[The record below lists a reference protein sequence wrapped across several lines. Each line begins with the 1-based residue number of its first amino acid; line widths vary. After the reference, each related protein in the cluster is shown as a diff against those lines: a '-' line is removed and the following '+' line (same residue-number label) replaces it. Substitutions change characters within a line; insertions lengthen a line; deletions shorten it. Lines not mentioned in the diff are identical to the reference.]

1 MPLLYASHFDKH
13 FLILPLL
20 WSDNT
25 VRWDYEPYFKDEE
38 NETWSSKVTCPGSHL
53 VSDRIWIWTQAYQA
67 PKAVP
72 WITANQHHCSL
83 LSTSLGHVCLF
94 ICVFLVFLSSVSP
107 QEWRWHQQWKEGYLV
122 RYTCAFLFRLLYV
135 HISSDPGVQCSVI
148 FIRLGSSIQTGSWFF
163 FHLIVFNE
171 LVFPQHLDSVHVWFF
186 QSKEREKVL
195 VFWGVNDM
203 LFTIDDGA
211 ADTRLSYC
219 NLDGCI
225 LYMQTLRKVINLQ
238 KKILSSRTFSSVF
251 RVVIF
256 S

>member
-1 MPLLYASHFDKH
+1 MNHCQPAPLFSAQH
-13 FLILPLL
+13 FLRPCLPFHLCVSGL
-20 WSDNT
+20 PVLCKSPRMEMAPTMKGGVPCEVHLCIPFQTFVCAYIFRPRCT
-25 VRWDYEPYFKDEE
+25 VFCYFYKIGIFYT
-38 NETWSSKVTCPGSHL
+38 N
-53 VSDRIWIWTQAYQA
+53 WIM
-67 PKAVP
+67 
-72 WITANQHHCSL
+72 I
-83 LSTSLGHVCLF
+83 
-94 ICVFLVFLSSVSP
+94 
-107 QEWRWHQQWKEGYLV
+107 
-122 RYTCAFLFRLLYV
+122 
-135 HISSDPGVQCSVI
+135 
-148 FIRLGSSIQTGSWFF
+148 F